1 MDLAASPICSS
12 TQADIE
18 WEPIAGERTV
28 ESRGARAAA
37 HCKNSNVSQ
46 PFDDSISL
54 RINPSSDNRQPANL
68 DALPIELLLQVSLYL
83 PPSSRVSLHY
93 VSRYLYDR
101 LGYRMAD
108 FATGHAMSPRMLSNG
123 TRRSDNE
130 AACAERTRRAQK
142 LQLLCM
148 LERDLLIRKPR
159 VVCSGCFSTHDIS
172 LFTPGELAKSGFGR
186 VCVGRV
192 GRMWICPKTAIRFD
206 QLEVHDFW
214 RERYRVHKC
223 STCVHQHIFSASGFK
238 IIWPLIQASSGAE
251 VPILQLKQTLRR
263 LDIQICPHFRSG
275 NPVIFDSLAP
285 KCRKN
290 RWKSPFERCSCGNCF
305 GAKPYCSIC
314 GMRVNFNVSL
324 PHGYQRRMLVM
335 EIERGRAF
343 YKSATDPNWIAQTV
357 SPEALPSLRGR

>member
-18 WEPIAGERTV
+18 WQPIAGERTV
-28 ESRGARAAA
+28 ESRATA
-37 HCKNSNVSQ
+37 HCTIPNVAQ
-46 PFDDSISL
+46 PFDDSISPM
-54 RINPSSDNRQPANL
+54 INPSSDNRQPANL
-68 DALPIELLLQVSLYL
+68 DTLPIELLLQVSLL
-83 PPSSRVSLHY
+83 SLHY
-93 VSRYLYDR
+93 VSRYLYRR

-108 FATGHAMSPRMLSNG
+108 FATAHAMSPRMLSNRA
-123 TRRSDNE
+123 RRSDNE
-130 AACAERTRRAQK
+130 ASCAERTGRAQK

-192 GRMWICPKTAIRFD
+192 GRMWICPKTATRFD
-206 QLEVHDFW
+206 QLEAHDFW
-214 RERYRVHKC
+214 RERYTVHKC
-223 STCVHQHIFSASGFK
+223 STYVHQHIFSATKFT

-251 VPILQLKQTLRR
+251 VPMLQLKQTLRR
-263 LDIQICPHFRSG
+263 LDIQIYPHFRSG
-275 NPVIFDSLAP
+275 NPVVFRSRSP
-285 KCRKN
+285 KRGKN
-290 RWKSPFERCSCGNCF
+290 RWKSPFERCSCGKCF
-305 GAKPYCSIC
+305 GAKPCCSIC

-324 PHGYQRRMLVM
+324 PHGHQRRMLVM

-343 YKSATDPNWIAQTV
+343 YKSATDPNWVAQTV